1 MNIYLHAFSSE
12 IVSKSKNKI
21 YVKKKKNATNWYF
34 IFFCIFF
41 FYWQELTPAFS
52 IGLPQLH
59 TLATLRRLSEQC
71 HLD

>member
-1 MNIYLHAFSSE
+1 MLKKEKRDELVFYFFLH
-12 IVSKSKNKI
+12 
-21 YVKKKKNATNWYF
+21 
-34 IFFCIFF
+34 FF